1 MPGWVLRGTGLYIS
15 EERKAK
21 KQDEKKQTVRLLSM
35 ISQFG
40 INMLVPIFL
49 CFFGGRLLDKHFGT
63 SYWTV
68 VLFFVGAIAG
78 FRNVYVFAKRYFKNP
93 PAKTMDVSKT
103 SGDGQTTQE
112 DEK

>member
-1 MPGWVLRGTGLYIS
+1 MYVS
-15 EERKAK
+15 EEKKAK
-21 KQDEKKQTVRLLSM
+21 KREEKKQTVRLLSM

-49 CFFGGRLLDKHFGT
+49 CFFAGRWLDGHFGT
-63 SYWTV
+63 TYWTV

-93 PAKTMDVSKT
+93 PAKTIEDSVNPNNSDT
-103 SGDGQTTQE
+103 SEVGEIRREEG
-112 DEK
+112 K

>member
-1 MPGWVLRGTGLYIS
+1 MLRGTGLYIS

-21 KQDEKKQTVRLLSM
+21 KQDEKRQTVRLLSM

-49 CFFGGRLLDKHFGT
+49 CFFAGRLIDRHFGT

-68 VLFFVGAIAG
+68 VLFFVGAITG

-93 PAKTMDVSKT
+93 PAKTPEIPDASD
-103 SGDGQTTQE
+103 SGASGQE
-112 DEK
+112 DRKQ